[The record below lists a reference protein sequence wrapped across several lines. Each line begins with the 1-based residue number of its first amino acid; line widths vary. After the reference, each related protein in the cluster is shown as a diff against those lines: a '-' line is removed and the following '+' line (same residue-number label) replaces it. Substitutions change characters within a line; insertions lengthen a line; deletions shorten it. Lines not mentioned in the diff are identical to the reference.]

1 MNVPLHIDHERC
13 IRCGRCVMVCPT
25 KIFAQEKPGSPI
37 EVHNNRCIACGHCV
51 AVCPTDSIIHA
62 DFPDGTVHP
71 ADRKALPT
79 PEQFLQLCRI
89 RRSNRAFYTNK
100 PVPEEYLQQILEAA
114 HYAPTATNLQEVEF
128 TVVTDPEHLQ
138 LIRNF
143 TLKTYASTIRMLK
156 FPVLKPL
163 VKPFRPELYK
173 SVIPCLEQ
181 LIHADAAGKDLIL
194 RNAPA
199 VILIHTPIK
208 SRFGSQDSNLAYQNA
223 SLMAETLGVTQFY
236 TGYVCAAVQLDKRNR
251 LARSLVGSR
260 RSVYPCRNGVG
271 HAAFPIPQL
280 HRPQGDEGH
289 PILRL
294 RPMVRLTPRRIPK

>member
-37 EVHNNRCIACGHCV
+37 EVHNNRCITCGHCV
-51 AVCPTDSIIHA
+51 AVCPTHSIIHA

-79 PEQFLQLCRI
+79 PKQFLQLCRI

-156 FPVLKPL
+156 FPLLKPL

-173 SVIPCLEQ
+173 SVIPYLEQ

-251 LARSLVGSR
+251 LARSLGLDGR
-260 RSVYPCRNGVG
+260 YI
-271 HAAFPIPQL
+271 HAGMALAMPRFQFPNYTDRKEIKVT
-280 HRPQGDEGH
+280 RF
-289 PILRL
+289 
-294 RPMVRLTPRRIPK
+294 